1 MFQPR
6 ALATSFSVMPS
17 SEGLVQISG
26 KGKLLDAF
34 LSERRLIPVGR
45 ATLLSSRYNAGGK
58 QFQRRSM
65 HAESLVKRWG
75 GASNAVAECFARS
88 SFWSL
93 YGADVSGY
101 RSLCTSRVG
110 AEKLGGVLN
119 AAVEAGELVEEATS
133 VAVDQVSGS
142 EDRLDFTGAA
152 SPEGEGDAET
162 DSSGDKETD
171 EIVSK
176 MDAAGTA

>member
-1 MFQPR
+1 M
-6 ALATSFSVMPS
+6 
-17 SEGLVQISG
+17 QISG

-45 ATLLSSRYNAGGK
+45 ATLLSSQYNAGGK

-65 HAESLVKRWG
+65 HAESLIKRWG
-75 GASNAVAECFARS
+75 GVTSNAVAESFARS

-101 RSLCTSRVG
+101 RSLCTSGVG
-110 AEKLGGVLN
+110 AEQLGGVLN

-176 MDAAGTA
+176 MDAAGTAYTLQQCF